1 MDINVSEYLDLLEE
15 ELLKEDIELYSGVFW
30 IKDIDNPT
38 DELIFQI
45 PTSSDGEVNS
55 DGLDLNAKSGNTY
68 NHEKLWKE
76 LSSNLTDNKP
86 FDYYPRGRVMIK
98 NGVADIYANPYL
110 LTDNIKN
117 FIVNNYHLFQI
128 NGIKKTRWHADNS
141 EHYKCYLDR

>member
-1 MDINVSEYLDLLEE
+1 MGINVSEYLDLLEE
-15 ELLKEDIELYSGVFW
+15 ELLKEDRELYSGVFW

-45 PTSSDGEVNS
+45 PTLSDGEV
-55 DGLDLNAKSGNTY
+55 DDEGLNLNAKSGNTY

-76 LSSNLTDNKP
+76 LPSNLTDNKP

-98 NGVADIYANPYL
+98 NGVADIYANPHL
-110 LTDNIKN
+110 LAENIKS
-117 FIVNNYHLFQI
+117 FITNNYHLFQI
-128 NGIKKTRWHADNS
+128 NGIKKIRWHADNS